1 MMSLISIT
9 GRHHTPKIRY
19 AEEERCNLDYT
30 EWGTV
35 MHEPNLLEIIV
46 ALACSGAIG
55 SLLAHGYQKWIK
67 TR

>member
-1 MMSLISIT
+1 M
-9 GRHHTPKIRY
+9 
-19 AEEERCNLDYT
+19 EEPGLRE
-30 EWGTV
+30 V
-35 MHEPNLLEIIV
+35 I